1 MNCNYILDK
10 KVYDRFTKYLKTSI
24 ERNGI
29 ISEDTVRYLFYI
41 AAIKGLKL
49 NDSNIFAIQ
58 QEVSYEDS
66 KLKLSKKNKTLLKT
80 KNNTCLSEL
89 DTYIDFEEKYAIEF
103 KYHRILSKVGKNKKI
118 PHTDYVGYII
128 NDLNRLSIIGRNF
141 HRMFVYVMDDGMIS
155 HLSDNKKYGKRFFH
169 QFKNCDIN
177 SKMSVCH
184 KNIKKYE
191 PHNTRTIAYDSF
203 VKGCTGLK
211 NFNIQN
217 IYSKSFKVKT
227 ENYKIMI
234 FELT

>member
-10 KVYDRFTKYLKTSI
+10 KVYDRFTKYLKTSL
-24 ERNGI
+24 ERNGV

-103 KYHRILSKVGKNKKI
+103 KYHRIFSKSGKIKSI
-118 PHTDYVGYII
+118 PHTGYEGDII

-141 HRMFVYVMDDGMIS
+141 HRMFQPR
-155 HLSDNKKYGKRFFH
+155 HT
-169 QFKNCDIN
+169 
-177 SKMSVCH
+177 
-184 KNIKKYE
+184 
-191 PHNTRTIAYDSF
+191 P
-203 VKGCTGLK
+203 
-211 NFNIQN
+211 
-217 IYSKSFKVKT
+217 
-227 ENYKIMI
+227 
-234 FELT
+234 